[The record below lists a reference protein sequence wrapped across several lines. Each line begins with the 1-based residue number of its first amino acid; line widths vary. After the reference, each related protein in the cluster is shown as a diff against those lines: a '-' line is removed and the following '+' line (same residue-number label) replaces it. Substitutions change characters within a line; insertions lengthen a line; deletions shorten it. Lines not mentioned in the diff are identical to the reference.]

1 MRLLELFSGTGSVR
15 KAVSNMFNEVVSID
29 ILPKFEATETIDI
42 LEWNYKKYPVGYFD
56 AVWASPPCVEYSKLK
71 YISKAP
77 RNLTLADSIVK
88 RTLEILEYFNPER
101 WFIENPQTGL
111 LKDREFMWGLPY
123 VDVDYCM
130 YSDWGYKKKTRI
142 WTNVEYQG
150 KVCDKKCG
158 NIINKVHCKS
168 ENSSLTAY
176 CGDKSASVYRSNSK
190 DDLYRIP
197 EKLIQELFSSTN

>member
-15 KAVSNMFNEVVSID
+15 KAVSHMFSEVVSID

-56 AVWASPPCVEYSKLK
+56 DVWASPPCVEYSKLK

-142 WTNVEYQG
+142 WTNVDYQG

>member
-15 KAVSNMFNEVVSID
+15 KAVSHMFSEVVSID

>member
-15 KAVSNMFNEVVSID
+15 KAVSHMFSEVVSID

-197 EKLIQELFSSTN
+197 EKLIQELFS

>member
-15 KAVSNMFNEVVSID
+15 KAVSHMFSEVVSID

-142 WTNVEYQG
+142 WTNVDYQG